1 MQRGVS
7 SQHGKAESKR
17 QEHGTT
23 SKALTNTIIIVNE
36 KIVIARPAR
45 LRSGGSASDAA
56 IIWDCFA
63 NARNDNLHV
72 NFLKSFTID
81 EEGLRGWD
89 YLILRVIIMRNKNF
103 LKVLIFTISCL
114 LIPFNTLEAETI
126 WHIEMVDSVGDVG
139 SHTSLALDSSGN
151 TCDDNPNITEL
162 RPAAD
167 GHYNRS
173 YGCCGECG
181 CS

>member
-1 MQRGVS
+1 
-7 SQHGKAESKR
+7 
-17 QEHGTT
+17 
-23 SKALTNTIIIVNE
+23 
-36 KIVIARPAR
+36 
-45 LRSGGSASDAA
+45 
-56 IIWDCFA
+56 
-63 NARNDNLHV
+63 
-72 NFLKSFTID
+72 
-81 EEGLRGWD
+81 
-89 YLILRVIIMRNKNF
+89 MRNKNI

-126 WHIEMVDSVGDVG
+126 WHIETVDSVGDVG
-139 SHTSLALDSSGN
+139 WYTSLALDSSGN

-181 CS
+181 CMEVDAGVVNRIVVNEYTGQIDCGIWCGSGYAYDGNSGIIELILAS